1 MTTHSV
7 VRVPGAG
14 TGSRAVSRIASLVLA
29 IGALAGMLEAQQGT
43 LGARVGAARNGTVEF
58 TFPARDGVCGDG
70 QSYVRVSEHT
80 TVGTFHGDRDRR
92 ACVAGPVR
100 VALSVRDGAVTSVRG
115 FVGPLPAERNGVT
128 NLGEV
133 SAAEGS
139 AYLLALAE
147 REPSR
152 EVGNRAIFPAL
163 LGEGVVAWPTLLRIA
178 RQSAASGGKRR
189 SEALFW
195 LGRYAA
201 AKANGS
207 DDPFQSEGDSERDEV
222 SDEKANA
229 VFVMSQLG
237 RREGIEPLIQVAR
250 TNRDPRVRSKAMFW
264 LGESGDP
271 RAIDLFEEVL
281 TGRPPR

>member
-1 MTTHSV
+1 MTSHSI
-7 VRVPGAG
+7 VRVPGPG
-14 TGSRAVSRIASLVLA
+14 TGSRAGSRIATLVLA
-29 IGALAGMLEAQQGT
+29 IGALASPLEAQQGT
-43 LGARVGAARNGTVEF
+43 LAARVGAARNGTVEF
-58 TFPARDGVCGDG
+58 TFPARDGACGDG

-92 ACVAGPVR
+92 ACVTGPVR
-100 VALSVRDGAVTSVRG
+100 VSLAVRDGAVTSVRG
-115 FVGPLPAERNGVT
+115 FVGPLPAERSGVT

-147 REPSR
+147 RERSR

-163 LGEGVVAWPTLLRIA
+163 LGEGVVAWPTLLRIV
-178 RQSAASGGKRR
+178 RQSGGKRG

-201 AKANGS
+201 AKVNGS
-207 DDPFQSEGDSERDEV
+207 EDPFWSEGDSERDEV

-281 TGRPPR
+281 TGRPRR